1 MMDNIIISPNKSTF
15 GIHFN
20 FEKGLL
26 EFSGTSYPDNAA
38 DFFEPLCDWVK
49 KLIANSKKTITV
61 NFKINYFNTS
71 SSKYIFLILELL
83 STYYKTNSNV
93 VINWY
98 FFDGEEDM
106 LEAWKEIVDELS
118 LPYNIIMQ

>member
-1 MMDNIIISPNKSTF
+1 MMENIIISPNKSTF

-26 EFSGTSYPDNAA
+26 EFSGTSYPDNDA

-49 KLIANSKKTITV
+49 QLVGNTKKPITV

-71 SSKYIFLILELL
+71 SSKYIFLLLELL
-83 STYYKTNSNV
+83 SAHHRNNNKLN
-93 VINWY
+93 INWY
-98 FFDGEEDM
+98 FFDGEEEM
-106 LEAWKEIVDELS
+106 LEAWKEIVDELN
-118 LPYNIIMQ
+118 LPYNVVMQ

>member
-1 MMDNIIISPNKSTF
+1 MMENIIISPNKSTF

-49 KLIANSKKTITV
+49 QLVGNTKKPITV

-71 SSKYIFLILELL
+71 SSKYIFLLLELL
-83 STYYKTNSNV
+83 SAHHRNNNKLN
-93 VINWY
+93 INWY
-98 FFDGEEDM
+98 FFDGEEEM
-106 LEAWKEIVDELS
+106 LEAWKEIVDELN
-118 LPYNIIMQ
+118 LPYNVVMQ